1 MKSFKI
7 SCDGCEI
14 MSEVVNLN
22 GINLWYET
30 FGNKQNSA
38 IIFIA
43 GAMAPATFW
52 DNEFCENLSKH
63 HFVIRFDNR
72 DFGYSTHFDETT
84 PPPYTIY
91 DMVEDTKCLLDYLK
105 IEKAHIAGH
114 SLGGSIA
121 QLFAI
126 KYSDMILTLTP
137 ISSPIIANGSLKFLK
152 TSAKILNDMWTVL
165 MANPCHQDFE
175 SGLDGFLPSY
185 RFLNGKK
192 EFDLD
197 MATAYVRR
205 IYDTETIIKP
215 HLNHTNI
222 QNNLEDIYEKL
233 SALTVP
239 ITFIYGSE
247 DYLAASPINTKILA
261 NSLNN
266 SKYIELKDVGHMFL
280 NRNIWKEIYLILTDT
295 LK

>member
-1 MKSFKI
+1 MRETVK
-7 SCDGCEI
+7 
-14 MSEVVNLN
+14 LN
-22 GINLWYET
+22 GIDLWYET
-30 FGNKQNSA
+30 FGSRQDVA
-38 IIFIA
+38 VIFIA

-52 DNEFCENLSKH
+52 ENEFVEKLSQN

-72 DFGYSTHFDETT
+72 DFGYSTHFEEIN

-91 DMVEDTKCLLDYLK
+91 DMVEDTKCLLDYLNV
-105 IEKAHIAGH
+105 EKVHVVGH

-126 KYSDMILTLTP
+126 SYGDRVLSLTP
-137 ISSPIIANGSLKFLK
+137 ISSPIIAKGSLEFVQ
-152 TSAKILNDMWTVL
+152 TSDEILNDMWNVL
-165 MANPCHQDFE
+165 MTSPCHQDFE
-175 SGLDGFLPSY
+175 NGLNGFLPGY

-192 EFDLD
+192 PFDLD
-197 MATAYVRR
+197 IATEYIRR
-205 IYDTETIIKP
+205 IYDTETIIRP

-222 QNNLEDIYEKL
+222 QNDLEDIYEKL
-233 SALTVP
+233 SVLSVP

-261 NSLNN
+261 NSLHNA
-266 SKYIELKDVGHMFL
+266 KYIELEDAGHMFF
-280 NRNIWKEIYLILTDT
+280 NRDIWEQIYSILSELV